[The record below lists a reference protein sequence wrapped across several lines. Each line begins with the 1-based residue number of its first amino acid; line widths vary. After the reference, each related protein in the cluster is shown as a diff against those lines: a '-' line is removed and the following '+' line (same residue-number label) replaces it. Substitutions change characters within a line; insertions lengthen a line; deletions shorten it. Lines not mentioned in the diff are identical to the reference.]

1 MSTPSWGDLAKLF
14 TPSGSIFSQ
23 QLKEDPGWDLG
34 ASQPGPWARTQVA
47 QEALAAVGGVGG
59 QAQQE
64 IVVWAGAG
72 ALLGDPLPK
81 GQKAWPREGREWD

>member
-1 MSTPSWGDLAKLF
+1 MGRPGTSW
-14 TPSGSIFSQ
+14 
-23 QLKEDPGWDLG
+23 

-59 QAQQE
+59 QAQE
-64 IVVWAGAG
+64 EVVVWAGAG